1 MSMPTELFWFLWVF
15 AGIGNIVAF
24 TAVIWFFC
32 CYKRRTPPASV
43 TNAMATQ
50 MMATTRPVAGVQ
62 VAVAASAGTRPIAS
76 AVAVPTAV

>member
-43 TNAMATQ
+43 TNAMAAQ